1 MIFAPTKGRDHV
13 NASMKF
19 GSQYGCD
26 VALYCLSAPLSSS
39 SVSPQQCSADG
50 AGGGEGRGDVPD
62 GDALVLV
69 LDDRAAVVVHVEVV
83 GRAEDRDHR
92 RELLRRGLA
101 VHRVPRVLRL
111 VPAED
116 AQQLVALQE
125 LARRLIPETQTRA
138 RERGVVSN
146 DMQERRKEGAER
158 APYVK

>member
-1 MIFAPTKGRDHV
+1 MIFAPTKGSDHV

-39 SVSPQQCSADG
+39 VSSRDARG
-50 AGGGEGRGDVPD
+50 GSGGRAGGGTDVPD

-69 LDDRAAVVVHVEVV
+69 LDHRAAVVVHVEVV